1 MKRVLLQTITLLL
14 PIIALIMLVSSCS
27 KSDSDGNL
35 PSPNILLLRDGF
47 VPDGYLWHFSDKWI
61 SDDDFDLLVAALDT
75 RASSESEVVYLEM
88 TNITEIPAAAF
99 EGAKSYFILEA
110 PVATAVGDS
119 AFKGTRIY
127 ALLSMDDMSDTA
139 YNFTVESTKSTS
151 DISLP
156 VVNMLSLTTIGN
168 SAFSECDNLVTLSTL
183 ATEIGE
189 RSFADNRWL
198 KYLEM
203 TKVESIGDG
212 AFADCPTLGTE
223 SEIETENLT
232 SNCISL
238 LTAKNIGSQIF
249 EDTPIDSVIIGSLD
263 DITGDSFANSDITS
277 IYLSSLTATNKLNSD
292 EGVVYDGK
300 GLKTILDTL
309 IPTGGEITLDSDTN
323 AILERACSHNTKL
336 THLTAAGVTTIGA
349 NAFASC
355 NLEQLTLATNS
366 GCKLTSIDETAF
378 TDTETKDIELFIGS
392 ENSSLKSGDILKVGS
407 VEFIFKSI
415 TIQ

>member
-1 MKRVLLQTITLLL
+1 MKRVLL
-14 PIIALIMLVSSCS
+14 PIIALLMLVSSCG

-75 RASSESEVVYLEM
+75 RASSASEVVYLEM
-88 TNITEIPAAAF
+88 TDIIEIPAGAF
-99 EGAKSYFILEA
+99 EGARSYFILEA
-110 PVATAVGDS
+110 PVATSVGDS

-139 YNFTVESTKSTS
+139 YNFTVESTKADSEIT
-151 DISLP
+151 LP
-156 VVNMLSLTTIGN
+156 LVNMSSLATIGN
-168 SAFSECDNLVTLSTL
+168 NAFSECDNLVTVSTL
-183 ATEIGE
+183 ATDIGE

-198 KYLEM
+198 KYLEV

-212 AFADCPTLGTE
+212 AFADCPTLGTD
-223 SEIETENLT
+223 SEIDTENLT

-238 LTAKNIGSQIF
+238 LSAKSIGSRIL
-249 EDTPIDSVIIGSLD
+249 EDTPIDTVIIGSLD
-263 DITGDSFANSDITS
+263 DITGDSFASSYIS
-277 IYLSSLTATNKLNSD
+277 SLYLSSISATNELNSD

-300 GLKTILDTL
+300 GLKTILETL
-309 IPTGGEITLDSDTN
+309 IPTGGEITLDSSINT
-323 AILERACSHNTKL
+323 ILERACSYNIEL
-336 THLTAAGVTTIGA
+336 THLTAAGVTTIEA
-349 NAFASC
+349 NAFANCS
-355 NLEQLTLATNS
+355 NLEQLTLATNV
-366 GCKLTSIDETAF
+366 GCKLTSIDEGAF

-392 ENSSLKSGDILKVGS
+392 ENSSLVSGDILKVGG
-407 VEFIFKSI
+407 VEFIFESI